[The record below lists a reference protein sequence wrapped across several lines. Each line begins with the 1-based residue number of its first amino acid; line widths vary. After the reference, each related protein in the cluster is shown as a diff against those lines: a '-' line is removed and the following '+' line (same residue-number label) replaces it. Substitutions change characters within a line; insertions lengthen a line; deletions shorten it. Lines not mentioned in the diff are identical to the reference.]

1 MKKSKDE
8 ILSII
13 RQVPSARACPE
24 KRRQSGTGPVSRV
37 LAALLMAAGAACV
50 LLTEQV
56 YRALPWILGGLMVVI
71 GLNHILCGVW
81 TREYQSRE
89 TKFTAN
95 GIVYFALGLVIL
107 THRADADSVIGSV
120 WGMLGLMKGSEAL
133 NESLYRLSRKESFLP
148 VVIQAAVE
156 LILGFLLLTDPSSA
170 VAHHVFLLGLE
181 LILVGWQ
188 ALWESR
194 PA

>member
-24 KRRQSGTGPVSRV
+24 KRRQSGTGPVSRI

-89 TKFTAN
+89 TKFTIATAKN
-95 GIVYFALGLVIL
+95 L
-107 THRADADSVIGSV
+107 
-120 WGMLGLMKGSEAL
+120 
-133 NESLYRLSRKESFLP
+133 
-148 VVIQAAVE
+148 
-156 LILGFLLLTDPSSA
+156 
-170 VAHHVFLLGLE
+170 
-181 LILVGWQ
+181 
-188 ALWESR
+188 
-194 PA
+194 